1 MKKKILIILSV
12 FIISLIVVSGA
23 YFLLRQAIEDVGPGD
38 TDKQMIFSP
47 EPLSPEELSLE
58 QEIFDKAIKDV
69 DADSCSKI
77 KLDIS
82 KEICYTQV
90 ALGGAGESACSLIN
104 NEVIKNNCL
113 EELKVQIALSGNDL
127 KSCLNISS
135 EEAARFCVIE
145 LAKEKTKEDCNQID
159 SGRLRDDCLT
169 TVNYQAAKES
179 SSADLCWEIP
189 DRMVTSN
196 CLSEILGIDNLSD
209 ADGDGLKFFE
219 EILNGTDPNKADSD
233 GDSYLDADEVASG
246 YNPIGEGLAGYYYLN
261 CYEIQEAPL
270 REACL
275 LESENGRINYQNCLE
290 VQNEYLR
297 EYCLKKLEK

>member
-1 MKKKILIILSV
+1 MKKKIFIFLSV

-23 YFLLRQAIEDVGPGD
+23 YFLLRQAIEDVRPSEA
-38 TDKQMIFSP
+38 DKKTIFSP

-58 QEIFDKAIKDV
+58 QEIFDKALKDV
-69 DADSCSKI
+69 NIDLCKDLKSDSSREMCYSK
-77 KLDIS
+77 
-82 KEICYTQV
+82 V
-90 ALGGAGESACSLIN
+90 AFQGGGESACSLIN
-104 NEVIKNNCL
+104 SEGMKNDCL
-113 EELKVQIALSGNDL
+113 DELKMQTALSGNDIKL
-127 KSCLNISS
+127 CLSIGS
-135 EEAARFCVIE
+135 EGIARSCVIE
-145 LAKEKTKEDCNQID
+145 LAKGKTKEDCSQID

-219 EILNGTDPNKADSD
+219 EILNGTDPDNSDTD
-233 GDSYLDADEVASG
+233 GDGYSDSEEVLAG
-246 YNPIGEGLAGYYYLN
+246 YNAAGEGLAGYYYLN
-261 CYEIQEAPL
+261 CYEIDEAPL
-270 REACL
+270 RETCL

-290 VQNEYLR
+290 VKNEYLR
-297 EYCLKKLEK
+297 EYCLKKPEK